1 MRKMFKKMCIGACGL
16 MFVPILA
23 MVPVNA
29 ENASSTQVPM
39 AATGSIE
46 GTPVPSVSPSASPA
60 ATASASPAAT
70 ASASPAASATPTATP
85 VVGAFKA
92 LIPDANFRKVVND
105 LIFGGAVK
113 DDENLTI
120 VMQEKIGEYTGKLDI
135 SGKEISNLLGIQY
148 FTGITELDCSHN
160 NIALL
165 DLSKLPNITNVKAD
179 YNDLADVT
187 LAKDGKPETL
197 NLANNNLVTL
207 NLAGYTTVKSLD
219 VSSNKLTT
227 LNLAGLYQL
236 TTLDCSDNALSGFG
250 VEGLVGLETLISDG
264 NAVVA
269 MNVSSLKKLKVL
281 ENRKSEITLKLQ
293 KVSTSDAGV
302 VLPTG
307 AAKPVTI
314 SDKGTY
320 KEAEHAII
328 WDKATDVPASFT
340 YTYQITGSKQMVT
353 VTVNVDK
360 TEMVSNV
367 LSLDKVATLTTKSK
381 AYNKVTL
388 TWSGVDGATGY
399 RVYRSTSKT
408 SGFKKIKSIT
418 SSSKV
423 TYTNSNIACGTT
435 YYYKVRAYRLVD
447 GNYYFGAYSPV
458 VSAKAKPATPASFKA
473 GKSTRTK
480 VKVSWKAVT
489 GASGYRIY
497 RSTSK
502 TSGFSRIKT
511 VKSGASTSYVKKTT
525 RKKTYYYKMR
535 AYTTVN
541 GKKVWGAYTTVKAY
555 KLK

>member
-1 MRKMFKKMCIGACGL
+1 MRKFFKKMCIGACGL

-29 ENASSTQVPM
+29 ENAPVPM

-46 GTPVPSVSPSASPA
+46 GTPAPSVSPSASPA
-60 ATASASPAAT
+60 ATAT
-70 ASASPAASATPTATP
+70 ASAAPTATP
-85 VVGAFKA
+85 VVAAFKT
-92 LIPDANFRKVVND
+92 LIPDDNFRKAVNE

-113 DDENLTI
+113 DNENLTAE
-120 VMQEKIGEYTGKLDI
+120 MQAKIAEYTGKLDI
-135 SGKEISNLLGIQY
+135 SGKEITNLLGIQY

-165 DLSKLPNITNVKAD
+165 DLSKLPNLTNVKAD

-197 NLANNNLVTL
+197 NLANNNLATL

-219 VSSNKLTT
+219 VSNNKLTT

-236 TTLDCSDNALSGFG
+236 TTLDCSDNALSSFG

-264 NAVVA
+264 NAVLA
-269 MNVSSLKKLKVL
+269 MNVSSLKNLKVL

-302 VLPTG
+302 VLPVG
-307 AAKPVTI
+307 ASKPIAI

-320 KEAEHAII
+320 KQAERAII
-328 WDKATDVPASFT
+328 WNKATDVPSSFT
-340 YTYQITGSKQMVT
+340 YTYQITGSKQVVT

-367 LSLDKVATLTTKSK
+367 LSLDKVTTLTTKSK

-423 TYTNSNIACGTT
+423 TYTNSNISCGTT

-458 VSAKAKPATPASFKA
+458 VSANAKPATPASFKA

-502 TSGFSRIKT
+502 TGGFSRIKT
-511 VKSGASTSYVKKTT
+511 VKSGASTSYVKKTK
-525 RKKTYYYKMR
+525 RNKTYYYKMR

>member
-1 MRKMFKKMCIGACGL
+1 MRKFFKKMCIGACGL

-29 ENASSTQVPM
+29 ENAPAAQVPM

-46 GTPVPSVSPSASPA
+46 GTPAPSVSPSASPA
-60 ATASASPAAT
+60 ATAT
-70 ASASPAASATPTATP
+70 ASAAPTATP
-85 VVGAFKA
+85 VVAAFKT
-92 LIPDANFRKVVND
+92 LIPDDNFRKAVNE

-113 DDENLTI
+113 DNENLTAE
-120 VMQEKIGEYTGKLDI
+120 MQAKIAEYTGKLDI
-135 SGKEISNLLGIQY
+135 SGKEITNLLGIQY

-165 DLSKLPNITNVKAD
+165 DLSKLPNLTNVKAD

-197 NLANNNLVTL
+197 NLANNNLATL

-219 VSSNKLTT
+219 VSNNKLTT

-236 TTLDCSDNALSGFG
+236 TTLDCSDNALSSFG

-264 NAVVA
+264 NAVLA
-269 MNVSSLKKLKVL
+269 MNVSSLKNLKVL

-302 VLPTG
+302 VLPVG
-307 AAKPVTI
+307 ASKPIAI

-320 KEAEHAII
+320 KQAERAII
-328 WDKATDVPASFT
+328 WNKATDVPSSFT
-340 YTYQITGSKQMVT
+340 YTYQITGSKQVVT

-367 LSLDKVATLTTKSK
+367 LSLDKVTTLTTKSK

-423 TYTNSNIACGTT
+423 TYTNSNISCGTT

-473 GKSTRTK
+473 GKSTRKK

-497 RSTSK
+497 RSTSR
-502 TSGFSRIKT
+502 TGGFSRIKT
-511 VKSGASTSYVKKTT
+511 VKSGASTSYVKKTK
-525 RKKTYYYKMR
+525 RNKTYYYKMR

>member
-1 MRKMFKKMCIGACGL
+1 MRKFFKKMCIGACGL

-29 ENASSTQVPM
+29 ENAPAAQVPM

-46 GTPVPSVSPSASPA
+46 GTPAPSVSPSASPA
-60 ATASASPAAT
+60 ATAT
-70 ASASPAASATPTATP
+70 ASAAPTATP
-85 VVGAFKA
+85 VVAAFKT
-92 LIPDANFRKVVND
+92 LIPDDNFRKAVNE

-113 DDENLTI
+113 DNENLTAE
-120 VMQEKIGEYTGKLDI
+120 MQAKIAEYTGKLDI
-135 SGKEISNLLGIQY
+135 SGKEITNLLGIQY

-165 DLSKLPNITNVKAD
+165 DLSKLPNLTNVKAD

-197 NLANNNLVTL
+197 NLANNNLATL

-236 TTLDCSDNALSGFG
+236 TTLDCSDNALSSFG

-264 NAVVA
+264 NAVLA
-269 MNVSSLKKLKVL
+269 MNVSSLKNLKVL

-302 VLPTG
+302 VLPVG
-307 AAKPVTI
+307 ASKPIAI

-320 KEAEHAII
+320 KQAERAII
-328 WDKATDVPASFT
+328 WNKATDVPSSFT
-340 YTYQITGSKQMVT
+340 YTYQITGSKQVVT

-367 LSLDKVATLTTKSK
+367 LSLDKVTTLTTKSK

-423 TYTNSNIACGTT
+423 TYTNSNISCGTT

-473 GKSTRTK
+473 RKSTRTK

-497 RSTSK
+497 RSTSR
-502 TSGFSRIKT
+502 TGGFSRIKT
-511 VKSGASTSYVKKTT
+511 VKSGASTSYVKKTK
-525 RKKTYYYKMR
+525 RNKTYYYKMR

>member
-1 MRKMFKKMCIGACGL
+1 MRKFFKKMCIGACGL

-29 ENASSTQVPM
+29 ENAPAAQVPM

-46 GTPVPSVSPSASPA
+46 GTPAPSVSPSASPA
-60 ATASASPAAT
+60 ATAT
-70 ASASPAASATPTATP
+70 ASAAPTATP
-85 VVGAFKA
+85 VVAAFKT
-92 LIPDANFRKVVND
+92 LIPDDNFRKAVNE

-113 DDENLTI
+113 DNENLTAE
-120 VMQEKIGEYTGKLDI
+120 MQAKIAEYTGKLDI
-135 SGKEISNLLGIQY
+135 SGKEITNLLGIQY

-165 DLSKLPNITNVKAD
+165 DLSKLPNLTNVKAD

-197 NLANNNLVTL
+197 NLANNNLATL

-219 VSSNKLTT
+219 VSNNKLTT

-236 TTLDCSDNALSGFG
+236 TTLDCSDNALSSFG

-264 NAVVA
+264 NAVLA
-269 MNVSSLKKLKVL
+269 MNVSSLKNLKVL

-302 VLPTG
+302 VLPVG
-307 AAKPVTI
+307 ASKPIAI

-320 KEAEHAII
+320 KQAERAII
-328 WDKATDVPASFT
+328 WNKATDVPSSFT
-340 YTYQITGSKQMVT
+340 YTYQITGSKQVVT

-367 LSLDKVATLTTKSK
+367 LSLDKVTTLTTKSK

-423 TYTNSNIACGTT
+423 TYTNSNISCGTT

-497 RSTSK
+497 RSTSR
-502 TSGFSRIKT
+502 TGGFSRIKT
-511 VKSGASTSYVKKTT
+511 VKSGASTSYVKKTK
-525 RKKTYYYKMR
+525 RNKTYYYKMR

>member
-1 MRKMFKKMCIGACGL
+1 
-16 MFVPILA
+16 
-23 MVPVNA
+23 
-29 ENASSTQVPM
+29 
-39 AATGSIE
+39 
-46 GTPVPSVSPSASPA
+46 
-60 ATASASPAAT
+60 
-70 ASASPAASATPTATP
+70 
-85 VVGAFKA
+85 
-92 LIPDANFRKVVND
+92 
-105 LIFGGAVK
+105 
-113 DDENLTI
+113 
-120 VMQEKIGEYTGKLDI
+120 MQAKIAEYTGKLDI
-135 SGKEISNLLGIQY
+135 SGKEITNLLGIQY

-165 DLSKLPNITNVKAD
+165 DLSKLPNLTNVKAD

-197 NLANNNLVTL
+197 NLANNNLATL

-219 VSSNKLTT
+219 VSNNKLTT

-236 TTLDCSDNALSGFG
+236 TTLDCSDNALSSFG

-264 NAVVA
+264 NAVLA
-269 MNVSSLKKLKVL
+269 MNVSSLKNLKVL

-302 VLPTG
+302 VLPVG
-307 AAKPVTI
+307 ASKPIAI

-320 KEAEHAII
+320 KQAERAII
-328 WDKATDVPASFT
+328 WNKATDVPSSFT
-340 YTYQITGSKQMVT
+340 YTYQITGSKQVVT

-367 LSLDKVATLTTKSK
+367 LSLDKVTTLTTKSK

-423 TYTNSNIACGTT
+423 TYTNSNISCGTT

-497 RSTSK
+497 RSTSR
-502 TSGFSRIKT
+502 TGGFSRIKT
-511 VKSGASTSYVKKTT
+511 VKSGASTSYVKKTK
-525 RKKTYYYKMR
+525 RNKTYYYKMR

>member
-1 MRKMFKKMCIGACGL
+1 MMRKFFKKMCVGACGL

-29 ENASSTQVPM
+29 ENVPAGQTPAAVTGNVEAAPTPSSL
-39 AATGSIE
+39 
-46 GTPVPSVSPSASPA
+46 PSASPV
-60 ATASASPAAT
+60 TSIQPSANP
-70 ASASPAASATPTATP
+70 SATPTATP
-85 VVGAFKA
+85 VVGAFKT
-92 LIPDANFRKVVND
+92 LIPDANFRKAVNE

-113 DDENLTI
+113 DDENLTAA
-120 VMQEKIGEYTGKLDI
+120 MQEKIGEYTGKLDI
-135 SGKEISNLLGIQY
+135 RGKEISNLLGIQY

-160 NIALL
+160 SIALL
-165 DLSKLPNITNVKAD
+165 DLSKLPKVTKVKAD

-187 LAKDGKPETL
+187 LAKEAQPESL

-207 NLAGYTTVKSLD
+207 NLAGYTSVKSLD
-219 VSSNKLTT
+219 VSNNKLTT

-236 TTLDCSDNALSGFG
+236 TTLDCSDNALSSFG

-264 NAVVA
+264 NAVVS
-269 MNVSSLKKLKVL
+269 MDVSSLKNLKVL

-328 WDKATDVPASFT
+328 WDKATDVPSSFT
-340 YTYQITGSKQMVT
+340 YTYQITGSKQVVT

-367 LSLDKVATLTTKSK
+367 LSLDKVTTLTTKSK

-388 TWSGVDGATGY
+388 TWSGVNGATGY
-399 RVYRSTSKT
+399 RIYRSTSKT

-418 SSSKV
+418 SNDKV
-423 TYTNSNIACGTT
+423 TYTNSNISCGTT

-458 VSAKAKPATPASFKA
+458 VSAKAVPAAPASFKA

-480 VKVSWKAVT
+480 AKISWKAVT

-511 VKSGASTSYVKKTT
+511 INSGATTSYTKKTT
-525 RKKTYYYKMR
+525 RNKTYYYKMR

-541 GKKVWGAYTTVKAY
+541 GKKVWGTYTTVKAY

>member
-1 MRKMFKKMCIGACGL
+1 MRKFFKKMCIGACGL

-29 ENASSTQVPM
+29 ENAPAAQVPM

-46 GTPVPSVSPSASPA
+46 GTPAPSVSPSASPA
-60 ATASASPAAT
+60 ATAT
-70 ASASPAASATPTATP
+70 ASAAPTATP
-85 VVGAFKA
+85 VVAAFKT
-92 LIPDANFRKVVND
+92 LIPDDNFRKAVNE

-113 DDENLTI
+113 DDENLTAE
-120 VMQEKIGEYTGKLDI
+120 MQAKIAEYTGKLDI
-135 SGKEISNLLGIQY
+135 SGKEITNLLGIQY

-165 DLSKLPNITNVKAD
+165 DLSKLPNLTNVKAD

-197 NLANNNLVTL
+197 NLANNNLATL

-236 TTLDCSDNALSGFG
+236 TTLDCSDNALSSFG

-264 NAVVA
+264 NAVLA
-269 MNVSSLKKLKVL
+269 MNVSSLKNLKVL

-307 AAKPVTI
+307 AAKPVAI

-320 KEAEHAII
+320 KEAERAII
-328 WDKATDVPASFT
+328 WDKATDVPSSFT
-340 YTYQITGSKQMVT
+340 YTYQITGSKQVVT

-367 LSLDKVATLTTKSK
+367 LSLDKVATLTTASK

-408 SGFKKIKSIT
+408 SGFTKIKSIT
-418 SSSKV
+418 TSSKV
-423 TYTNSNIACGTT
+423 TYTNSNVSCGTT

-458 VSAKAKPATPASFKA
+458 VSAKAKPATPGSFKA
-473 GKSTRTK
+473 AKSTRTK
-480 VKVSWKAVT
+480 VKVTWKKVT

-502 TSGFSRIKT
+502 TGGFSSIKT

-525 RKKTYYYKMR
+525 RNKTYYYKMR

>member
-1 MRKMFKKMCIGACGL
+1 MRKFFKKMCIGACGL

-29 ENASSTQVPM
+29 ENAPAAQVPM

-46 GTPVPSVSPSASPA
+46 GTPAPSVSPSASPA
-60 ATASASPAAT
+60 ATAT
-70 ASASPAASATPTATP
+70 ASAAPTATP
-85 VVGAFKA
+85 VVAAFKT
-92 LIPDANFRKVVND
+92 LIPDDNFRKAVNE

-113 DDENLTI
+113 DNENLTAE
-120 VMQEKIGEYTGKLDI
+120 MQAKIAEYTGKLDI
-135 SGKEISNLLGIQY
+135 SGKEITNLLGIQY

-165 DLSKLPNITNVKAD
+165 DLSKLPNLTNVKAD

-197 NLANNNLVTL
+197 NLANNNLATL

-236 TTLDCSDNALSGFG
+236 TTLDCSDNALSSFG
-250 VEGLVGLETLISDG
+250 VDGLVGLETLISDG
-264 NAVVA
+264 NAVLA
-269 MNVSSLKKLKVL
+269 MNVSSLKNLKVL

-302 VLPTG
+302 VLPVG
-307 AAKPVTI
+307 ASKPIAI

-320 KEAEHAII
+320 KQAERAII
-328 WDKATDVPASFT
+328 WNKATDVPSSFT
-340 YTYQITGSKQMVT
+340 YTYQITGSKQVVT

-367 LSLDKVATLTTKSK
+367 LSLDKVTALTTKSK

-423 TYTNSNIACGTT
+423 TYTNSNISCGTT

-473 GKSTRTK
+473 RKSTRTK

-497 RSTSK
+497 RSTSR
-502 TSGFSRIKT
+502 TGGFSRIKT
-511 VKSGASTSYVKKTT
+511 VKSGASTSYVKKTK
-525 RKKTYYYKMR
+525 RNKTYYYKMR

>member
-46 GTPVPSVSPSASPA
+46 GTPMPSVSP
-60 ATASASPAAT
+60 SASPAAT

-85 VVGAFKA
+85 VVGAFKT

-113 DDENLTI
+113 DDEKLTI
-120 VMQEKIGEYTGKLDI
+120 VMQEKIGEYTGKLNI

-148 FTGITELDCSHN
+148 FTGITELDCSYN

-179 YNDLADVT
+179 YNDLADIT
-187 LAKDGKPETL
+187 LAKDGKPEIL

-236 TTLDCSDNALSGFG
+236 TTLDCSDNALSSFG

-269 MNVSSLKKLKVL
+269 MNVSSLKNLKVL

>member
-1 MRKMFKKMCIGACGL
+1 MRKFFKKMCIGACGL

-23 MVPVNA
+23 MVPVSA
-29 ENASSTQVPM
+29 ENAPSAQVPM

-46 GTPVPSVSPSASPA
+46 GTPAPSVSPSASPA
-60 ATASASPAAT
+60 ATAT
-70 ASASPAASATPTATP
+70 ASAAPTAPTATP
-85 VVGAFKA
+85 VVAAFKT
-92 LIPDANFRKVVND
+92 LIPDDNFRKAVNE

-113 DDENLTI
+113 DDENLTAE
-120 VMQEKIGEYTGKLDI
+120 MQAKIAEYTGKLDI
-135 SGKEISNLLGIQY
+135 SGKEITNLLGIQY

-165 DLSKLPNITNVKAD
+165 DLSKLPNLTNVKAD

-197 NLANNNLVTL
+197 NLANNNLATL

-236 TTLDCSDNALSGFG
+236 TTLDCSDNALSSFG

-264 NAVVA
+264 NAVLA
-269 MNVSSLKKLKVL
+269 MNVSSLKNLKVL

-307 AAKPVTI
+307 AAKPVAI

-328 WDKATDVPASFT
+328 WDKATDVPSSFT
-340 YTYQITGSKQMVT
+340 YTYQITGSKQVVT

-367 LSLDKVATLTTKSK
+367 LSLDKVATLTTASK

-408 SGFKKIKSIT
+408 SGFTKIKSIT
-418 SSSKV
+418 TSSKV
-423 TYTNSNIACGTT
+423 TYTNSNVSCGTT

-458 VSAKAKPATPASFKA
+458 VSAKAKPATPGSFKVA
-473 GKSTRTK
+473 KSTRTK
-480 VKVSWKAVT
+480 VKVTWKKVT

-502 TSGFSRIKT
+502 TGGFSSIKT
-511 VKSGASTSYVKKTT
+511 VKSGSSTSYTKKTT
-525 RKKTYYYKMR
+525 RNKTYYYKMR

>member
-1 MRKMFKKMCIGACGL
+1 MRKFFKKMCVGACGL

-29 ENASSTQVPM
+29 ENVNAP
-39 AATGSIE
+39 AAQAPLTETGSIE
-46 GTPVPSVSPSASPA
+46 ASATPIPTLLPSVSPDVSADP
-60 ATASASPAAT
+60 
-70 ASASPAASATPTATP
+70 SATPTATP
-85 VVGAFKA
+85 VVAAFKT
-92 LIPDANFRKVVND
+92 LVPDANFRKVINELVFDN
-105 LIFGGAVK
+105 AVK
-113 DDENLTI
+113 DDDNLT
-120 VMQEKIGEYTGKLDI
+120 VEMQEKIAAYTDKLDI

-148 FTGITELDCSHN
+148 FTGIKELDCSHN
-160 NIALL
+160 ALALL
-165 DLSKLPNITNVKAD
+165 DLSKLPNIVNVKAD

-187 LAKDGKPETL
+187 FDKEAKPETIDL
-197 NLANNNLVTL
+197 SNNNLVTL
-207 NLAGYTTVKSLD
+207 NLAGFTSVKSLD
-219 VSSNKLTT
+219 VSNNKLTT

-236 TTLDCSDNALSGFG
+236 TTLDCSDNALSSFG
-250 VEGLVGLETLISDG
+250 VEGLVGLETLVSDN
-264 NAVVA
+264 NAIVT
-269 MNVSSLKKLKVL
+269 MNVSSLKNLKVL
-281 ENRKSEITLKLQ
+281 ENRKSEVTLKLQ

-307 AAKPVTI
+307 AAKPVAI

-320 KEAEHAII
+320 KEAENAII
-328 WDKATDVPASFT
+328 WDKATDVPSSFT

-360 TEMVSNV
+360 TEMVKNV
-367 LSLDKVATLTTKSK
+367 LSLDKVTTLTTASK
-381 AYNKVTL
+381 AYNKVKL

-399 RVYRSTSKT
+399 RIYRSTSKT
-408 SGFKKIKSIT
+408 SGFKKVKSIT
-418 SSSKV
+418 TSSKV
-423 TYTNSNIACGTT
+423 TYTNSNVSCGTT

-473 GKSTRTK
+473 AKASRTK
-480 VKVSWKAVT
+480 VKVTWKAVT

-502 TSGFSRIKT
+502 TGGFSSIKT
-511 VKSGASTSYVKKTT
+511 VKSGASSSYTKKTK
-525 RKKTYYYKMR
+525 RNKTYYYKMR

-541 GKKVWGAYTTVKAY
+541 GKKVWGAYTTVKSY

>member
-1 MRKMFKKMCIGACGL
+1 MRKFFKKMCIGACGL

-23 MVPVNA
+23 MVPVSA
-29 ENASSTQVPM
+29 ENAPSAQVPM

-46 GTPVPSVSPSASPA
+46 GTPAPSVSPSASPA
-60 ATASASPAAT
+60 ATAT
-70 ASASPAASATPTATP
+70 ASAAPTATP
-85 VVGAFKA
+85 VVAAFKT
-92 LIPDANFRKVVND
+92 LIPDDNFRKAVNE

-113 DDENLTI
+113 DDENLTAE
-120 VMQEKIGEYTGKLDI
+120 MQAKIAEYTGKLDI
-135 SGKEISNLLGIQY
+135 SGKEIANLLGIQY
-148 FTGITELDCSHN
+148 FTGVTELDCSHN

-165 DLSKLPNITNVKAD
+165 DLSKLPNLTNVKAD

-197 NLANNNLVTL
+197 NLANNNLATL
-207 NLAGYTTVKSLD
+207 NLDGYTTVKSLD

-236 TTLDCSDNALSGFG
+236 TTLDCSDNALSSFG

-269 MNVSSLKKLKVL
+269 INVSSLKNLKVL

-302 VLPTG
+302 VLPVG
-307 AAKPVTI
+307 ASKPIAI

-320 KEAEHAII
+320 KEAERAII
-328 WDKATDVPASFT
+328 WDKATDVPSSFT
-340 YTYQITGSKQMVT
+340 YTYQITGSKQVVT

-367 LSLDKVATLTTKSK
+367 LSLDKVTTLTTKSK

-423 TYTNSNIACGTT
+423 TYTNSNISCGTT

-502 TSGFSRIKT
+502 TGGFSRIKT

-525 RKKTYYYKMR
+525 RNKTYYYKMR

>member
-1 MRKMFKKMCIGACGL
+1 MRKFFKKMCIGACGL

-23 MVPVNA
+23 MVPVSA
-29 ENASSTQVPM
+29 ENAPSAQVPM

-46 GTPVPSVSPSASPA
+46 GTPAPSVSPSASPA
-60 ATASASPAAT
+60 ATAT
-70 ASASPAASATPTATP
+70 ASAAPTATP
-85 VVGAFKA
+85 VVAAFKT
-92 LIPDANFRKVVND
+92 LIPDDNFRKAVNE

-113 DDENLTI
+113 DDENLTAE
-120 VMQEKIGEYTGKLDI
+120 MQAKIAEYTGKLDI
-135 SGKEISNLLGIQY
+135 SGKEIANLLGIQY
-148 FTGITELDCSHN
+148 FTGVTELDCSHN

-165 DLSKLPNITNVKAD
+165 DLSKLPNLTNVKAD

-197 NLANNNLVTL
+197 NLANNNLATL

-236 TTLDCSDNALSGFG
+236 TTLDCSDNALSSFG

-269 MNVSSLKKLKVL
+269 INVSSLKNLKVL

-302 VLPTG
+302 VLPVG
-307 AAKPVTI
+307 ASKPIAI

-320 KEAEHAII
+320 KEAERAII
-328 WDKATDVPASFT
+328 WDKATDVPSSFT
-340 YTYQITGSKQMVT
+340 YTYQITGSKQVVT

-367 LSLDKVATLTTKSK
+367 LSLDKVTTLTTKSK

-423 TYTNSNIACGTT
+423 TYTNSNISCGTT

-502 TSGFSRIKT
+502 TGGFSRIKT

-525 RKKTYYYKMR
+525 RNKTYYYKMR

>member
-1 MRKMFKKMCIGACGL
+1 MRKFFKKMCIGACGL

-29 ENASSTQVPM
+29 ENAPAAQVPM

-46 GTPVPSVSPSASPA
+46 GTPAPSVSPSASPA
-60 ATASASPAAT
+60 ATAT
-70 ASASPAASATPTATP
+70 ASAAPTATP
-85 VVGAFKA
+85 VVAAFKT
-92 LIPDANFRKVVND
+92 LIPDDNFRKAVNE

-113 DDENLTI
+113 DDENLTAE
-120 VMQEKIGEYTGKLDI
+120 MQAKIAEYTGKLDI
-135 SGKEISNLLGIQY
+135 SGKEITNLLGIQY

-165 DLSKLPNITNVKAD
+165 DLSKLPNLTNVKAD

-197 NLANNNLVTL
+197 NLANNNLATL

-236 TTLDCSDNALSGFG
+236 TTLDCSDNALSSFG

-264 NAVVA
+264 NAVLA
-269 MNVSSLKKLKVL
+269 MNVSSLKNLKVL

-302 VLPTG
+302 VLPVG
-307 AAKPVTI
+307 ASKPVAI

-320 KEAEHAII
+320 KEAERAII
-328 WDKATDVPASFT
+328 WDKATDVPSSFT
-340 YTYQITGSKQMVT
+340 YTYQITGSKQVVT

-360 TEMVSNV
+360 TEMVNNV
-367 LSLDKVATLTTKSK
+367 LSLDKVTTLTTKSK

-423 TYTNSNIACGTT
+423 TYTNSNISCGTT

-473 GKSTRTK
+473 GKSTRKK

-502 TSGFSRIKT
+502 TGGFSRIKT
-511 VKSGASTSYVKKTT
+511 VKSGASTSYIKKTT
-525 RKKTYYYKMR
+525 RNKTYYYKMR

>member
-29 ENASSTQVPM
+29 ENASSTQVPI

-60 ATASASPAAT
+60 ATASASPAA
-70 ASASPAASATPTATP
+70 SATPTATP
-85 VVGAFKA
+85 VVGAFKT

-113 DDENLTI
+113 DDEKLTI
-120 VMQEKIGEYTGKLDI
+120 VMQEKIGEYTGKLNI

-148 FTGITELDCSHN
+148 FTGITELDCSYN

-179 YNDLADVT
+179 YNDLADIT
-187 LAKDGKPETL
+187 LAKDGKPEIL
-197 NLANNNLVTL
+197 NVANNNLVTL

-236 TTLDCSDNALSGFG
+236 TTLDCSDNALSSFG

-269 MNVSSLKKLKVL
+269 MNVSSL
-281 ENRKSEITLKLQ
+281 
-293 KVSTSDAGV
+293 
-302 VLPTG
+302 
-307 AAKPVTI
+307 
-314 SDKGTY
+314 

-408 SGFKKIKSIT
+408 RGFKKIKSIT

-458 VSAKAKPATPASFKA
+458 VSAKAKPAAPASFKVK
-473 GKSTRTK
+473 KSTRTK
-480 VKVSWKAVT
+480 VNISWKAVT

-502 TSGFSRIKT
+502 TSGSSRIKT

-541 GKKVWGAYTTVKAY
+541 GKRVWGAYTTVKSY

>member
-1 MRKMFKKMCIGACGL
+1 MCIGACGL

-23 MVPVNA
+23 MVPVSA
-29 ENASSTQVPM
+29 ENAPSAQVPM

-46 GTPVPSVSPSASPA
+46 GTPAPSVSPSASPA
-60 ATASASPAAT
+60 ATAT
-70 ASASPAASATPTATP
+70 ASAAPTATP
-85 VVGAFKA
+85 VVAAFKT
-92 LIPDANFRKVVND
+92 LIPDDNFRKAVNE

-113 DDENLTI
+113 DDENLTAE
-120 VMQEKIGEYTGKLDI
+120 MQAKIAEYTGKLDI
-135 SGKEISNLLGIQY
+135 SGKEIANLLGIQY
-148 FTGITELDCSHN
+148 FTGVTELDCSHN

-165 DLSKLPNITNVKAD
+165 DLSKLPNLTNVKAD

-197 NLANNNLVTL
+197 NLANNNLATL

-236 TTLDCSDNALSGFG
+236 TTLDCSDNALSSFG

-269 MNVSSLKKLKVL
+269 INVSSLKNLKVL

-302 VLPTG
+302 VLPVG
-307 AAKPVTI
+307 ASKPIAI

-320 KEAEHAII
+320 KEAERAII
-328 WDKATDVPASFT
+328 WDKATDVPSSFT
-340 YTYQITGSKQMVT
+340 YTYQITGSKQVVT

-367 LSLDKVATLTTKSK
+367 LSLDKVTTLTTKSK

-423 TYTNSNIACGTT
+423 TYTNSNISCGTT

-502 TSGFSRIKT
+502 TGGFSRIKT

-525 RKKTYYYKMR
+525 RNKTYYYKMR

>member
-1 MRKMFKKMCIGACGL
+1 MRKFFKKMCVGACGL

-23 MVPVNA
+23 MVPVDA
-29 ENASSTQVPM
+29 ENVNAP
-39 AATGSIE
+39 AAQATLTETGSIE
-46 GTPVPSVSPSASPA
+46 SSATPIPTLLPSVSPDVSADP
-60 ATASASPAAT
+60 
-70 ASASPAASATPTATP
+70 SATPTATP
-85 VVGAFKA
+85 VVAAFKT
-92 LIPDANFRKVVND
+92 LVPDANFRKVVNELVFD
-105 LIFGGAVK
+105 NAVK
-113 DDENLTI
+113 DDDSLT
-120 VMQEKIGEYTGKLDI
+120 VELQEKIAGYTDKLDI

-148 FTGITELDCSHN
+148 FTGIKELDCSHN
-160 NIALL
+160 ALALL
-165 DLSKLPNITNVKAD
+165 DLSKLPNIVNIKAD

-187 LAKDGKPETL
+187 FDKEAKPETIDL
-197 NLANNNLVTL
+197 SNNDLVTL
-207 NLAGYTTVKSLD
+207 NLAGFTSVKSLD
-219 VSSNKLTT
+219 VSNNKLTT

-236 TTLDCSDNALSGFG
+236 TTLDCSDNALSSFG
-250 VEGLVGLETLISDG
+250 VEGLVGLETLISDN
-264 NAVVA
+264 NAVVT
-269 MNVSSLKKLKVL
+269 MNVSSLKNLKVL
-281 ENRKSEITLKLQ
+281 ENRKSEVTLKLQ

-307 AAKPVTI
+307 AAKPVAI

-320 KEAEHAII
+320 KEAENAII
-328 WDKATDVPASFT
+328 WDKATDVPSSFT

-360 TEMVSNV
+360 SEMVKNV
-367 LSLDKVATLTTKSK
+367 LSLDKVTTLTTKSK

-399 RVYRSTSKT
+399 RIYRSTSKT

-418 SSSKV
+418 KSSKV
-423 TYTNSNIACGTT
+423 TYTNSNVSCGTT

-458 VSAKAKPATPASFKA
+458 VGAKAKPATPGSFKA
-473 GKSTRTK
+473 AKSTRTK
-480 VKVSWKAVT
+480 VKVTWKAVA

-502 TSGFSRIKT
+502 TGGFSRIKT

-525 RKKTYYYKMR
+525 RNKTYYYKMR

-541 GKKVWGAYTTVKAY
+541 GKKVWGAYTTVKSY

>member
-1 MRKMFKKMCIGACGL
+1 MCIGACGL

-29 ENASSTQVPM
+29 ENAPAAQVPM

-46 GTPVPSVSPSASPA
+46 GTPAPSVSPSASPA
-60 ATASASPAAT
+60 ATAT
-70 ASASPAASATPTATP
+70 ASAAPTATP
-85 VVGAFKA
+85 VVAAFKT
-92 LIPDANFRKVVND
+92 LIPDDNFRKAVNE

-113 DDENLTI
+113 DNENLTAE
-120 VMQEKIGEYTGKLDI
+120 MQAKIAEYTGKLDI
-135 SGKEISNLLGIQY
+135 SGKEITNLLGIQY

-165 DLSKLPNITNVKAD
+165 DLSKLPNLTNVKAD

-197 NLANNNLVTL
+197 NLANNNLATL

-219 VSSNKLTT
+219 VSNNKLTT

-236 TTLDCSDNALSGFG
+236 TTLDCSDNALSSFG

-264 NAVVA
+264 NAVLA
-269 MNVSSLKKLKVL
+269 MNVSSLKNLKVL

-302 VLPTG
+302 VLPVG
-307 AAKPVTI
+307 ASKPIAI

-320 KEAEHAII
+320 KQAERAII
-328 WDKATDVPASFT
+328 WNKATDVPSSFT
-340 YTYQITGSKQMVT
+340 YTYQITGSKQVVT

-367 LSLDKVATLTTKSK
+367 LSLDKVTTLTTKSK

-423 TYTNSNIACGTT
+423 TYTNSNISCGTT

-497 RSTSK
+497 RSTSR
-502 TSGFSRIKT
+502 TGGFSRIKT
-511 VKSGASTSYVKKTT
+511 VKSGASTSYVKKTK
-525 RKKTYYYKMR
+525 RNKTYYYKMR

>member
-1 MRKMFKKMCIGACGL
+1 M
-16 MFVPILA
+16 
-23 MVPVNA
+23 
-29 ENASSTQVPM
+29 
-39 AATGSIE
+39 
-46 GTPVPSVSPSASPA
+46 
-60 ATASASPAAT
+60 
-70 ASASPAASATPTATP
+70 
-85 VVGAFKA
+85 
-92 LIPDANFRKVVND
+92 
-105 LIFGGAVK
+105 
-113 DDENLTI
+113 
-120 VMQEKIGEYTGKLDI
+120 
-135 SGKEISNLLGIQY
+135 
-148 FTGITELDCSHN
+148 
-160 NIALL
+160 
-165 DLSKLPNITNVKAD
+165 
-179 YNDLADVT
+179 
-187 LAKDGKPETL
+187 
-197 NLANNNLVTL
+197 
-207 NLAGYTTVKSLD
+207 
-219 VSSNKLTT
+219 
-227 LNLAGLYQL
+227 
-236 TTLDCSDNALSGFG
+236 
-250 VEGLVGLETLISDG
+250 ISDG

-269 MNVSSLKKLKVL
+269 MNVSSLKNLKVL

-408 SGFKKIKSIT
+408 RGFKKIKSIT

-458 VSAKAKPATPASFKA
+458 VSAKAKPAAPASFKVK
-473 GKSTRTK
+473 KSTRTK
-480 VKVSWKAVT
+480 VNISWKAVT

-541 GKKVWGAYTTVKAY
+541 GKRVWGAYTTVKSY

>member
-1 MRKMFKKMCIGACGL
+1 M
-16 MFVPILA
+16 
-23 MVPVNA
+23 
-29 ENASSTQVPM
+29 
-39 AATGSIE
+39 
-46 GTPVPSVSPSASPA
+46 
-60 ATASASPAAT
+60 
-70 ASASPAASATPTATP
+70 
-85 VVGAFKA
+85 
-92 LIPDANFRKVVND
+92 IPDANFRKVVND

-113 DDENLTI
+113 DDENLTA
-120 VMQEKIGEYTGKLDI
+120 VMQEKIGEYTGKLNI

-148 FTGITELDCSHN
+148 FTGITELDCSYN

-165 DLSKLPNITNVKAD
+165 DLSKLPHITNVKAD
-179 YNDLADVT
+179 YNNLADIT
-187 LAKDGKPETL
+187 LAKDGKPEIL

-219 VSSNKLTT
+219 VSNNKLTT

-236 TTLDCSDNALSGFG
+236 TTLDCSDNALSSFG

-269 MNVSSLKKLKVL
+269 MNVSSLKNLKVL

-314 SDKGTY
+314 SNKGTY

-353 VTVNVDK
+353 VMVNVDK

-408 SGFKKIKSIT
+408 RGFKKIKSIT

-458 VSAKAKPATPASFKA
+458 VSAKAKPAAPASFKVK
-473 GKSTRTK
+473 KSTRTK
-480 VKVSWKAVT
+480 VNISWKAVT

-541 GKKVWGAYTTVKAY
+541 GKRVWGAYTTVKSY

>member
-1 MRKMFKKMCIGACGL
+1 MCIGACGL

-29 ENASSTQVPM
+29 ENAPAAQVPM

-46 GTPVPSVSPSASPA
+46 GTPAPSVSPSASPA
-60 ATASASPAAT
+60 ATAT
-70 ASASPAASATPTATP
+70 ASAAPTATP
-85 VVGAFKA
+85 VVAAFKT
-92 LIPDANFRKVVND
+92 LIPDDNFRKAVNE

-113 DDENLTI
+113 DNENLTAE
-120 VMQEKIGEYTGKLDI
+120 MQAKIAEYTGKLDI
-135 SGKEISNLLGIQY
+135 SGKEITNLLGIQY

-165 DLSKLPNITNVKAD
+165 DLSKLPNLTNVKAD

-197 NLANNNLVTL
+197 NLANNNLATL

-236 TTLDCSDNALSGFG
+236 TTLDCSDNALSSFG
-250 VEGLVGLETLISDG
+250 VDGLVGLETLISDG
-264 NAVVA
+264 NAVLA
-269 MNVSSLKKLKVL
+269 MNVSSLKNLKVL

-302 VLPTG
+302 VLPVG
-307 AAKPVTI
+307 ASKPIAI

-320 KEAEHAII
+320 KQAERAII
-328 WDKATDVPASFT
+328 WNKATDVPSSFT
-340 YTYQITGSKQMVT
+340 YTYQITGSKQVVT

-367 LSLDKVATLTTKSK
+367 LSLDKVTALTTKSK

-423 TYTNSNIACGTT
+423 TYTNSNISCGTT

-473 GKSTRTK
+473 RKSTRTK

-497 RSTSK
+497 RSTSR
-502 TSGFSRIKT
+502 TGGFSRIKT
-511 VKSGASTSYVKKTT
+511 VKSGASTSYVKKTK
-525 RKKTYYYKMR
+525 RNKTYYYKMR